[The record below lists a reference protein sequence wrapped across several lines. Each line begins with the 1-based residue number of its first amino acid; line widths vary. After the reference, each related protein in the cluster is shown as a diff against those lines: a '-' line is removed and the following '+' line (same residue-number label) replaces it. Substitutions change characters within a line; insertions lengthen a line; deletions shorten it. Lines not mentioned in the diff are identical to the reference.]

1 MASIKGKIFMLIGVL
16 CIAGAVSL
24 YTHNRSED
32 VMAGDSADKD
42 LSGVIEQ
49 IADGNNEIPTSGD
62 MPAVDVNGSTYIGI
76 VSIPSLGIQLPIQR
90 EWSTANAKIAPCR
103 YMGSV
108 YENNLIVA
116 AHNYTRHFGLIKN
129 LMSGD
134 QIIITDMNGNSFYFE
149 VVNTETID
157 SFAIEE
163 MEEGEWDLTLFT
175 CTVGGQSRVTVRCA
189 ATGEVRTDWTTVESE
204 LEAARYNAAK
214 H

>member
-1 MASIKGKIFMLIGVL
+1 MLIGVL
-16 CIAGAVSL
+16 CIAGAVCL

-49 IADGNNEIPTSGD
+49 VADGNNEIPTSGE

-76 VSIPSLGIQLPIQR
+76 VSLPSLGIQLPIQR

-108 YENNLIVA
+108 YENDLIVA

-149 VVNTETID
+149 VVNTEIID
-157 SFAIEE
+157 SFDIEQ